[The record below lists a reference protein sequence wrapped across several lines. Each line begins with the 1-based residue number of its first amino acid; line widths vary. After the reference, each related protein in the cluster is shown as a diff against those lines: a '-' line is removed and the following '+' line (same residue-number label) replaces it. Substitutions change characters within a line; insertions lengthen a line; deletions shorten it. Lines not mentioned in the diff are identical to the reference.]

1 MLPGPLPGALG
12 HLCHNGEV
20 TPVKQLDSI
29 IGQARQRVAF
39 GVGNAAAWASRVTG
53 RGTGAS
59 IRGALM
65 MKIDPGLFRRLLAG
79 KRIAA
84 VSGTNGKTTTTH
96 LLTAALRASV
106 ADARDVVSNPDGA
119 NLREGVVSA
128 LSTRPK
134 APIAA
139 LEVDEQV
146 VPDLIKYGRPEV
158 LIMLNFSR
166 DQLDRH
172 HEINALGRRWR
183 KALTEA
189 GAQGPVVIANVKD
202 PLVAWSA
209 QPARKVIWV
218 DLGTQ
223 WSADSA
229 LCPACGSVLTDVDG
243 RWDCPGCELGEQT
256 PDYRV
261 EGDEVVTAAGERWP
275 LDLQVPGRFN
285 RGNAAC
291 ALAAAIEM
299 GVYPPVAIRGMRTV
313 KAPAGRFAIGSYGD
327 TKARLVLAK
336 NPAGWAESL
345 LVMESDPVILAIDSL
360 IADGTDVS
368 WLWDVDY
375 EQLAGRRVIATG
387 PRSAD
392 LAIRL
397 SYAEVEHEVIP
408 DIADALKGPFD
419 GTVDV
424 LATYSAFL
432 RLCRMGGVELK

>member
-1 MLPGPLPGALG
+1 MRTQSILG
-12 HLCHNGEV
+12 KV
-20 TPVKQLDSI
+20 
-29 IGQARQRVAF
+29 RQRLAF
-39 GVGNAAAWASRVTG
+39 AAGNTAAFASRVTG
-53 RGTGAS
+53 RGIGAS
-59 IRGALM
+59 IKGAIM
-65 MKIDPGLFRRLLAG
+65 MRIDPTLFRRLLAG
-79 KRIAA
+79 KRLGV

-106 ADARDVVSNPDGA
+106 ADPRDVVTNPDGA

-146 VPDLIKYGRPEV
+146 VADVIRHGRPEV

-172 HEINALGRRWR
+172 HEINALGRKWR
-183 KALTEA
+183 QALVEA
-189 GAQGPVVIANVKD
+189 GDEGPTVVANVND

-218 DLGTQ
+218 DLGTD
-223 WSADSA
+223 WSQDSA
-229 LCPACGSVLTDVDG
+229 LCPNCGSVLVHDEAG
-243 RWDCPGCELGEQT
+243 RWDCPGCELGEQV

-261 EGDEVVTAAGERWP
+261 DGDHVVMPDGERLR

-285 RGNAAC
+285 KGNAVC
-291 ALAAAIEM
+291 ALAAAVEM
-299 GVYPPVAIRGMRTV
+299 GVYAPVAIKGMRTV
-313 KAPAGRFAIGSYGD
+313 QAPAGRFAIGSYGD

-345 LVMESDPVILAIDSL
+345 LVMQSDPVILAIDSL

-392 LAIRL
+392 LAVRL

-408 DIADALKGPFD
+408 DVADALKGPFD

-424 LATYSAFL
+424 LATYSVFL
-432 RLCRMGGVELK
+432 RLCRLGGVDLK

>member
-1 MLPGPLPGALG
+1 MITA
-12 HLCHNGEV
+12 
-20 TPVKQLDSI
+20 
-29 IGQARQRVAF
+29 ARQQLAF
-39 GVGNAAAWASRVTG
+39 GLGKAAGIASRLSG

-59 IRGALM
+59 IRGAVM
-65 MKIDPGLFRRLLAG
+65 TKFDPGLFRRLIAD
-79 KRIAA
+79 KRIAV

-96 LLTAALRASV
+96 LLTAALRESV
-106 ADARDVVSNPDGA
+106 ADPRDVVTNPDGA

-128 LSTRPK
+128 ISTRPK
-134 APIAA
+134 APIAI

-146 VPDLIKYGRPEV
+146 VPDMVKYGHPEV

-172 HEINALGRRWR
+172 HEINALGRKWR

-189 GAQGPVVIANVKD
+189 GEDGPTVVANASD
-202 PLVAWSA
+202 PLIAWSA
-209 QPARKVIWV
+209 QPAKKIIWV
-218 DLGTQ
+218 DMGTG

-229 LCPACGSVLTDVDG
+229 LCPACGAVIEYDENQK
-243 RWDCPGCELGEQT
+243 WNCPGCELGYVT
-256 PDYRV
+256 PDYRL
-261 EGDEVVTAAGERWP
+261 EGDEVVAADGERWQ
-275 LDLQVPGRFN
+275 LGLQVPGRFN
-285 RGNAAC
+285 QGNAAC
-291 ALAAAIEM
+291 ALAAAVEM

-313 KAPAGRFAIGSYGD
+313 QAPAGRFAIGSYGD
-327 TKARLVLAK
+327 TRARLVLAK

-387 PRSAD
+387 PRAAD
-392 LAIRL
+392 LAVRL

-408 DIADALKGPFD
+408 DIEEALKGPFE

-424 LATYSAFL
+424 LSTYSAFL

>member
-1 MLPGPLPGALG
+1 MRTQSILG
-12 HLCHNGEV
+12 
-20 TPVKQLDSI
+20 K
-29 IGQARQRVAF
+29 ARQRLAF
-39 GVGNAAAWASRVTG
+39 AAGNTAAFASRVTG

-59 IRGALM
+59 IKGAIM
-65 MKIDPGLFRRLLAG
+65 TRIDPTLFRRLLAG
-79 KRIAA
+79 KRLGV

-106 ADARDVVSNPDGA
+106 ADPRDVVTNPDGA

-146 VPDLIKYGRPEV
+146 VADVIRHGRPEV

-172 HEINALGRRWR
+172 HEINALGRKWR
-183 KALTEA
+183 QALVEA
-189 GAQGPVVIANVKD
+189 GDEGPTVVANVND

-218 DLGTQ
+218 DLGTD
-223 WSADSA
+223 WSQDSA
-229 LCPACGSVLTDVDG
+229 LCPNCGSVLVHDEAG
-243 RWDCPGCELGEQT
+243 RWDCPGCELGEQV

-261 EGDEVVTAAGERWP
+261 DGDHVVMPDGERLR

-285 RGNAAC
+285 KGNAVC
-291 ALAAAIEM
+291 ALAAAVEM
-299 GVYPPVAIRGMRTV
+299 GVYAPVAIKGMRTV
-313 KAPAGRFAIGSYGD
+313 QAPAGRFAIGSYGD

-345 LVMESDPVILAIDSL
+345 LVMQSDPVILAIDSL

-392 LAIRL
+392 RAVRL
-397 SYAEVEHEVIP
+397 SYAVVEHEVIP
-408 DIADALKGPFD
+408 DVADALKGPFD

-424 LATYSAFL
+424 LATYSVFL
-432 RLCRMGGVELK
+432 RLCRLGGVDLK

>member
-1 MLPGPLPGALG
+1 MS
-12 HLCHNGEV
+12 
-20 TPVKQLDSI
+20 QLAANIRTRGLVNSI
-29 IGQARQRVAF
+29 RRSTAF
-39 GVGNAAAWASRVTG
+39 VVGNAAAVASRVSG

-59 IRGALM
+59 IKGALM
-65 MKIDPGLFRRLLAG
+65 MRIYPGYFRELLAG
-79 KRIAA
+79 KRIGV

-96 LLTAALRASV
+96 LLTAALRESV
-106 ADARDVVSNPDGA
+106 SDPNDVVTNADGA

-128 LSTRPK
+128 LSARPK
-134 APIAA
+134 APIAI

-146 VPDLIKYGRPEV
+146 VPDVIAHGDPEV

-172 HEINALGRRWR
+172 HEINALGRKWR
-183 KALTEA
+183 TALTAA
-189 GAQGPVVIANVKD
+189 GQSAPIVIANAKD
-202 PLVAWSA
+202 PLVTWAA
-209 QPARKVIWV
+209 EAATKVVWV
-218 DLGTQ
+218 DMGTGWTQ
-223 WSADSA
+223 DAA
-229 LCPACGSVLTDVDG
+229 LCPQCSTILEYEPSG
-243 RWDCPGCELGEQT
+243 RWHCPGCPLAEHE

-261 EGDEVVTAAGERWP
+261 EGDEVIEADGERWP
-275 LDLQVPGRFN
+275 LQLQVPGRFN
-285 RGNAAC
+285 KGNAAC
-291 ALAAAIEM
+291 ALAAAVEM
-299 GVYPPVAIRGMRTV
+299 GVFEPVALKGMRTV
-313 KAPAGRFAIGSYGD
+313 QAPAGRFAIGTYGD

-345 LVMESDPVILAIDSL
+345 LVMETDPVILAIDSA

-375 EQLAGRRVIATG
+375 EGLRGRKVIATG
-387 PRSAD
+387 PRATD

-408 DIADALKGPFD
+408 DIADAVAGPFD

-424 LATYSAFL
+424 LSTYSAFL

>member
-1 MLPGPLPGALG
+1 MRTQSILG
-12 HLCHNGEV
+12 
-20 TPVKQLDSI
+20 KD
-29 IGQARQRVAF
+29 RQRLAF
-39 GVGNAAAWASRVTG
+39 AAGNTAAFASRVTG

-59 IRGALM
+59 IKGAIM
-65 MKIDPGLFRRLLAG
+65 TRIDPTLFRRLLAG
-79 KRIAA
+79 KRLGV

-106 ADARDVVSNPDGA
+106 ADPRDVVTNPDGA

-146 VPDLIKYGRPEV
+146 VADVIRHGRPEV

-172 HEINALGRRWR
+172 HEINALGRKWR
-183 KALTEA
+183 QALVEA
-189 GAQGPVVIANVKD
+189 GDEGPTVVANVND

-218 DLGTQ
+218 DLGTD
-223 WSADSA
+223 WSQDSA
-229 LCPACGSVLTDVDG
+229 LCPNCGSVLVHDEAG
-243 RWDCPGCELGEQT
+243 RWDCPGCELGEQV

-261 EGDEVVTAAGERWP
+261 DGDHVVMPDGERLR

-285 RGNAAC
+285 KGNAVC
-291 ALAAAIEM
+291 ALAAAVEM
-299 GVYPPVAIRGMRTV
+299 GVYAPVAIKGMRTV
-313 KAPAGRFAIGSYGD
+313 QAPAGRFAIGSYGD

-345 LVMESDPVILAIDSL
+345 LVMQSDPVILAIDSL

-392 LAIRL
+392 LAVRL

-408 DIADALKGPFD
+408 DVADALKGPFD

-424 LATYSAFL
+424 LATYSVFL
-432 RLCRMGGVELK
+432 RLCRLGGVDLK

>member
-1 MLPGPLPGALG
+1 MRTQSILG
-12 HLCHNGEV
+12 
-20 TPVKQLDSI
+20 K
-29 IGQARQRVAF
+29 ARQRLAF
-39 GVGNAAAWASRVTG
+39 AAGNTAAFASRVTG

-59 IRGALM
+59 IKGAIM
-65 MKIDPGLFRRLLAG
+65 TRIDPTLFRRLLAG
-79 KRIAA
+79 KRLGV

-106 ADARDVVSNPDGA
+106 ADPRDVVTNPDGA

-146 VPDLIKYGRPEV
+146 VADVIRHGRPEV
-158 LIMLNFSR
+158 LIMLTFSR

-172 HEINALGRRWR
+172 HEINALGRKWR
-183 KALTEA
+183 QALVEA
-189 GAQGPVVIANVKD
+189 GDEGPTVVANVND

-218 DLGTQ
+218 DLGTD
-223 WSADSA
+223 WSQDSA
-229 LCPACGSVLTDVDG
+229 LCPNCGSVLVHDEAG
-243 RWDCPGCELGEQT
+243 RWDCPGCELGEQV

-261 EGDEVVTAAGERWP
+261 DGDHVVMPDGERLR

-285 RGNAAC
+285 KGNAVC
-291 ALAAAIEM
+291 ALAAAVEM
-299 GVYPPVAIRGMRTV
+299 GVYAPVAIKGMRTV
-313 KAPAGRFAIGSYGD
+313 QAPAGRFAIGSYGD

-345 LVMESDPVILAIDSL
+345 LVMQSDPVILAIDSL

-392 LAIRL
+392 LAVRL

-408 DIADALKGPFD
+408 DVADALKGPFD

-424 LATYSAFL
+424 LATYSVFL
-432 RLCRMGGVELK
+432 RLCRLGGVDLK

>member
-1 MLPGPLPGALG
+1 M
-12 HLCHNGEV
+12 
-20 TPVKQLDSI
+20 
-29 IGQARQRVAF
+29 AF
-39 GVGNAAAWASRVTG
+39 AAGNAAALASRLTG

-59 IRGALM
+59 IKGAVM
-65 MKIDPGLFRRLLAG
+65 TRIDPTLFRRLLAG
-79 KRIAA
+79 KRIGV

-96 LLTAALRASV
+96 LLAAALRESM
-106 ADARDVVSNPDGA
+106 ADPRDVVTNADGA

-146 VPDLIKYGRPEV
+146 VADVVRHGRPEV
-158 LIMLNFSR
+158 LVMLNFSR

-183 KALTEA
+183 QALEA
-189 GAQGPVVIANVKD
+189 AGEEGPTVVANVKD
-202 PLVAWSA
+202 PLVAWAA
-209 QPARKVIWV
+209 QPARKIIWV
-218 DLGTQ
+218 DLGTE
-223 WSADSA
+223 WSQDSA
-229 LCPACGSVLTDVDG
+229 LCPACGSVLVHDDSG
-243 RWDCPGCELGEQT
+243 HWDCPGCELSERE

-261 EGDEVVTAAGERWP
+261 DGDEVVMPDGDRLA
-275 LDLQVPGRFN
+275 LKLQVPGRFN

-291 ALAAAIEM
+291 ALAAAVEM
-299 GVYPPVAIRGMRTV
+299 GVYPPVAVRGMRTV
-313 KAPAGRFAIGSYGD
+313 QAPAGRFAIGSYGD
-327 TKARLVLAK
+327 TRARLVLAK

-345 LVMESDPVILAIDSL
+345 LVMQSDPVILAIDSL

-392 LAIRL
+392 LAVRL

-408 DIADALKGPFD
+408 DIAEALKGPFD

-432 RLCRMGGVELK
+432 RLGRMGGVDLK

>member
-1 MLPGPLPGALG
+1 MRTQSILG
-12 HLCHNGEV
+12 
-20 TPVKQLDSI
+20 K
-29 IGQARQRVAF
+29 ARQRLAF
-39 GVGNAAAWASRVTG
+39 AAGNTAAFASRVTG

-59 IRGALM
+59 IKGAIM
-65 MKIDPGLFRRLLAG
+65 TRIDPTLFRRLLAG
-79 KRIAA
+79 KRLGV

-106 ADARDVVSNPDGA
+106 ADPRDVVTNPDGA

-146 VPDLIKYGRPEV
+146 VADVIRHGRPEV

-172 HEINALGRRWR
+172 HEINALGRKWR
-183 KALTEA
+183 QALVEA
-189 GAQGPVVIANVKD
+189 GDEGPTVVANVND

-218 DLGTQ
+218 DLGTD
-223 WSADSA
+223 WSQDSA
-229 LCPACGSVLTDVDG
+229 LCPNCGSVLVHDEAG
-243 RWDCPGCELGEQT
+243 RWDCPGCELGEQV

-261 EGDEVVTAAGERWP
+261 DGDHVVMPDGERLR

-285 RGNAAC
+285 KGNAVC
-291 ALAAAIEM
+291 ALAAAVEM
-299 GVYPPVAIRGMRTV
+299 GVYAPVAIKGMRTV
-313 KAPAGRFAIGSYGD
+313 QAPAGRFAIGSYGD

-345 LVMESDPVILAIDSL
+345 LVMQSDPVILAIDSL

-392 LAIRL
+392 LAVRL

-408 DIADALKGPFD
+408 DVADALKGPFD

-424 LATYSAFL
+424 LATYSVFL
-432 RLCRMGGVELK
+432 RLCRMGGVDLK

>member
-1 MLPGPLPGALG
+1 M
-12 HLCHNGEV
+12 
-20 TPVKQLDSI
+20 
-29 IGQARQRVAF
+29 
-39 GVGNAAAWASRVTG
+39 TG

-59 IRGALM
+59 IKGAIM
-65 MKIDPGLFRRLLAG
+65 TRVDPTLFRTLLAG
-79 KRIAA
+79 KRIGV

-106 ADARDVVSNPDGA
+106 ADPRDVVTNPDGA

-146 VPDLIKYGRPEV
+146 VADVIRHGRPEV

-172 HEINALGRRWR
+172 HEINALGRKWR
-183 KALTEA
+183 QALTEA
-189 GAQGPVVIANVKD
+189 GDEGPTVVANVKD

-218 DLGTQ
+218 DLGTD
-223 WSADSA
+223 WSQDSA
-229 LCPACGSVLTDVDG
+229 LCPNCGSVLGHDAAG
-243 RWDCPGCELGEQT
+243 RWDCPGCELGEQ
-256 PDYRV
+256 PCDYRV
-261 EGDEVVTAAGERWP
+261 DGDEVVMADGERMR
-275 LDLQVPGRFN
+275 LGLQVPGRFN
-285 RGNAAC
+285 NGNAAC
-291 ALAAAIEM
+291 ALAAAVEM
-299 GVYPPVAIRGMRTV
+299 GVYAPVAIRGMRTV
-313 KAPAGRFAIGSYGD
+313 QAPAGRFAIGTYGD

-375 EQLAGRRVIATG
+375 ERLAGRRVIATG

-392 LAIRL
+392 LAVRL
-397 SYAEVEHEVIP
+397 SYAEVAHEVIP
-408 DIADALKGPFD
+408 DVADALKGPFD

-424 LATYSAFL
+424 LATYSVFL
-432 RLCRMGGVELK
+432 RLCRMGGVDLK

>member
-1 MLPGPLPGALG
+1 M
-12 HLCHNGEV
+12 
-20 TPVKQLDSI
+20 T
-29 IGQARQRVAF
+29 R
-39 GVGNAAAWASRVTG
+39 
-53 RGTGAS
+53 
-59 IRGALM
+59 
-65 MKIDPGLFRRLLAG
+65 IDPTLFRRLLAG
-79 KRIAA
+79 KRLGV

-106 ADARDVVSNPDGA
+106 ADPRDVVTNPDGA

-146 VPDLIKYGRPEV
+146 VADVIRHGRPEV

-172 HEINALGRRWR
+172 HEINALGRKWR
-183 KALTEA
+183 QALVEA
-189 GAQGPVVIANVKD
+189 GDEGPTVVANVND

-218 DLGTQ
+218 DLGTD
-223 WSADSA
+223 WSQDSA
-229 LCPACGSVLTDVDG
+229 LCPNCGSVLVHDEAG
-243 RWDCPGCELGEQT
+243 RWDCPGCELGEQV

-261 EGDEVVTAAGERWP
+261 DGDHVVMPDGERLR

-285 RGNAAC
+285 KGNAVC
-291 ALAAAIEM
+291 ALAAAVEM
-299 GVYPPVAIRGMRTV
+299 GVYAPVAIKGMRTV
-313 KAPAGRFAIGSYGD
+313 QAPAGRFAIGSYGD

-345 LVMESDPVILAIDSL
+345 LVMQSDPVILAIDSL

-392 LAIRL
+392 LAVRL

-408 DIADALKGPFD
+408 VVADALKGPFD

-424 LATYSAFL
+424 LATYSVFL
-432 RLCRMGGVELK
+432 RLCRLGGVDLK

>member
-1 MLPGPLPGALG
+1 MRTQSILG
-12 HLCHNGEV
+12 
-20 TPVKQLDSI
+20 K
-29 IGQARQRVAF
+29 ARQRLAF
-39 GVGNAAAWASRVTG
+39 AAGNTAAFASRVTG

-59 IRGALM
+59 IKGAIM
-65 MKIDPGLFRRLLAG
+65 TRIDPTLFRRLLAG
-79 KRIAA
+79 KRLGV

-106 ADARDVVSNPDGA
+106 ADPRDVVTNPDGA

-146 VPDLIKYGRPEV
+146 VADVIRHGRPEV

-172 HEINALGRRWR
+172 HEINALGRKWR
-183 KALTEA
+183 QALVEA
-189 GAQGPVVIANVKD
+189 GDEGPTVVANVND

-218 DLGTQ
+218 DLGTD
-223 WSADSA
+223 WSQDSA
-229 LCPACGSVLTDVDG
+229 LCPNCGSVLVHDEAG
-243 RWDCPGCELGEQT
+243 RWDCPGCELGEQV

-261 EGDEVVTAAGERWP
+261 DGDHVVMPDGERLR

-285 RGNAAC
+285 KGNAVC
-291 ALAAAIEM
+291 ALAAAVEM
-299 GVYPPVAIRGMRTV
+299 GVYAPVAIKGMRTV
-313 KAPAGRFAIGSYGD
+313 QAPAGRFAIGSYGD

-345 LVMESDPVILAIDSL
+345 LVMQSDPVILAIDSL

-392 LAIRL
+392 LAVRL

-408 DIADALKGPFD
+408 DVADALKGPFD

-424 LATYSAFL
+424 LATYSVFL
-432 RLCRMGGVELK
+432 RLCRLGGVDLK